1 MSTYN
6 LVIAVIRIICLY
18 SGVAFFLLFNAGKLM
33 VFFYSLLSA
42 TIIIIMIIIARCLGQ
57 DLLSVATGRSYFVIF
72 IRYLLG
78 SFVVLLAHVST
89 AFGAAYFIMLCPLL
103 ACPFS
108 AMAR

>member
-42 TIIIIMIIIARCLGQ
+42 TIIIIIARCLVQ
-57 DLLSVATGRSYFVIF
+57 DLLSVATSRSYFVIF

-89 AFGAAYFIMLCPLL
+89 AFGAACFIMLCPLL

-108 AMAR
+108 AVAR

>member
-42 TIIIIMIIIARCLGQ
+42 TIIIIARCLVQ

-78 SFVVLLAHVST
+78 SFVILLAHVST
-89 AFGAAYFIMLCPLL
+89 AFGAACFIMLCLLL
-103 ACPFS
+103 ACPF
-108 AMAR
+108 

>member
-6 LVIAVIRIICLY
+6 LVVAVIRIICLY

-42 TIIIIMIIIARCLGQ
+42 TIIIIIIIARCLVQ

-78 SFVVLLAHVST
+78 SFVILLAHVST
-89 AFGAAYFIMLCPLL
+89 ALGAACFIMLCLLL
-103 ACPFS
+103 ACPFL
-108 AMAR
+108 AVAR

>member
-6 LVIAVIRIICLY
+6 LVVAVIRIICLY

-42 TIIIIMIIIARCLGQ
+42 TIIIIARCLVQ

-78 SFVVLLAHVST
+78 SFVILLAHVST
-89 AFGAAYFIMLCPLL
+89 AFGAACFIMLCLLL
-103 ACPFS
+103 ACPFL
-108 AMAR
+108 AVAG

>member
-42 TIIIIMIIIARCLGQ
+42 TIIIIIIARCLVQ

-78 SFVVLLAHVST
+78 SFVILLAHVST
-89 AFGAAYFIMLCPLL
+89 AFGAACFIMLCLLL
-103 ACPFS
+103 ACPFL
-108 AMAR
+108 AAAR

>member
-42 TIIIIMIIIARCLGQ
+42 TIIIIIIARCLVQ

-78 SFVVLLAHVST
+78 SFVILLAHVST
-89 AFGAAYFIMLCPLL
+89 AFGAACFIMLCPLL
-103 ACPFS
+103 ACPFL
-108 AMAR
+108 AVAR

>member
-6 LVIAVIRIICLY
+6 LVVAVIRIICLY

-42 TIIIIMIIIARCLGQ
+42 TIIIIARCLVQ

-78 SFVVLLAHVST
+78 SFVILLAHVST
-89 AFGAAYFIMLCPLL
+89 AFGAACFIMLCLLL
-103 ACPFS
+103 ACPFL
-108 AMAR
+108 AVAR

>member
-42 TIIIIMIIIARCLGQ
+42 TIIIIARCLVQ

-89 AFGAAYFIMLCPLL
+89 AFGAACFIMLCPLL

-108 AMAR
+108 AAAR

>member
-42 TIIIIMIIIARCLGQ
+42 TIIIIARCLVQ

-78 SFVVLLAHVST
+78 SFVILLAHVST
-89 AFGAAYFIMLCPLL
+89 AFGAACFIMLCLLL
-103 ACPFS
+103 ACPFL
-108 AMAR
+108 AVAR